1 MSFAD
6 TIPLPVKFNPFKHHW
21 RFFTHYTHIRPFS
34 EVIKSLDA
42 VCNNYIDFYTG
53 LLSPLEVSNQMV
65 LILKQSGHYK
75 LSSFEQWLAEVK
87 YYRVLPLSDGS
98 QWIVRRGE
106 EEERYIHIHPART
119 GPHTIRIKGSTLK
132 TVFMMRQVINIHGD
146 ELNLEVV
153 NAARRQIGL
162 SPVKSLHRQK
172 GFMKCYDMIFNANV
186 F

>member
-1 MSFAD
+1 MTFAD

-21 RFFTHYTHIRPFS
+21 RFFTHYTHKRPLA

-53 LLSPLEVSNQMV
+53 LLSPPEVCNQV
-65 LILKQSGHYK
+65 VNLLKQARHFQMN
-75 LSSFEQWLAEVK
+75 SFEQWLAEVK
-87 YYRVLPLSDGS
+87 YYRVLSMSDES

-132 TVFMMRQVINIHGD
+132 TVVMMRQFINIHGD

-162 SPVKSLHRQK
+162 SPVKSLHRHK
-172 GFMKCYDMIFNANV
+172 GFMKCYDMMFTTRA